1 MDLSP
6 ELGSA
11 LTVQSSPLPLSPSP
25 FPPTSQN
32 KGINLRGKKELH
44 KKKIKKK
51 AGRQAEKKREKT
63 QKTIWS
69 IAILAVLM
77 SILKPC
83 LLTLDLFYKHISFH
97 WAIFDR
103 NGGVSIE
110 KDYISIALLWMLN
123 SSSG

>member
-51 AGRQAEKKREKT
+51 AGRQA
-63 QKTIWS
+63 
-69 IAILAVLM
+69 
-77 SILKPC
+77 
-83 LLTLDLFYKHISFH
+83 
-97 WAIFDR
+97 
-103 NGGVSIE
+103 GGKE
-110 KDYISIALLWMLN
+110 ERKNPKDYMVNRYSCCAYVNTEAMSVNTGLILQTN
-123 SSSG
+123 